1 MARGRRNVP
10 IRLVGEQWRGDV
22 AERWPAVIASIADHG
37 RERERADRRGPPAR
51 ERAIV
56 KHIVDI

>member
-1 MARGRRNVP
+1 MARGRRKVP

-37 RERERADRRGPPAR
+37 RERELTGEARPLERGR
-51 ERAIV
+51 S
-56 KHIVDI
+56 